1 VDYAVDGILYDST
14 MLSSLRDQLIVSC
27 QAPADS
33 PLHAPEMIAAIA
45 QATVHQGTVAV
56 RIDSPAH
63 IQAVRHAL
71 PQIPIIGLWKQVIP
85 GCAVYIT
92 PRLEDAIAVIEA
104 GADIVAIDATLRDRP
119 DGVTVAEL
127 ISAIH
132 GRDRL
137 VMADVDDFASAAA
150 AIAAGADIVGTTLYG
165 YTASTATQTPPA
177 WDLLRRIAQELDT
190 FTICEGGIATPEM
203 VRQALDEGADAVVVG
218 TAITGIDLRTQAFR
232 AVL

>member
-1 VDYAVDGILYDST
+1 MDYAVDGILYDST

-45 QATVHQGTVAV
+45 QATVNQGAVAV

-63 IQAVRHAL
+63 IQAVRQVL

-92 PRLEDAIAVIEA
+92 PRLEDAIAVIDA

-127 ISAIH
+127 ITAIQ
-132 GRDRL
+132 DRGKL
-137 VMADVDDFASAAA
+137 VMADVDDFASASE

-165 YTASTATQTPPA
+165 YTEATATQTPPA

-203 VRQALDEGADAVVVG
+203 VRQALDGGADAVVVG